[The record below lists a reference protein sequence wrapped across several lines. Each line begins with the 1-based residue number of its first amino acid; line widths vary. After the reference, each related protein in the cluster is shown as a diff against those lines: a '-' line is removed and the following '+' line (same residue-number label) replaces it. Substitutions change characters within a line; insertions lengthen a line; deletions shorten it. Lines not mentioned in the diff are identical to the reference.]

1 MLPVNMPI
9 VTSNETYLRSFV
21 GLSGIVAANEYG
33 NRAPIATG
41 EVASIAGHPIIASD
55 VMTADLATTGLYTG
69 TGEKSGYVV
78 FNRNMFRRVVRAGQ
92 TVALQND
99 ITVAGT
105 YMRARQ
111 RVGFKDL
118 TKTADKS
125 VRFAFNM

>member
-1 MLPVNMPI
+1 
-9 VTSNETYLRSFV
+9 
-21 GLSGIVAANEYG
+21 
-33 NRAPIATG
+33 
-41 EVASIAGHPIIASD
+41 
-55 VMTADLATTGLYTG
+55 
-69 TGEKSGYVV
+69 
-78 FNRNMFRRVVRAGQ
+78 MFRRVVRAGQ

-118 TKTADKS
+118 TKDADKS

>member
-1 MLPVNMPI
+1 MKR
-9 VTSNETYLRSFV
+9 TCARSLACR
-21 GLSGIVAANEYG
+21 GSCRPTITGT
-33 NRAPIATG
+33 APDRYWRSRQHRRSPDHRLG
-41 EVASIAGHPIIASD
+41 RD
-55 VMTADLATTGLYTG
+55 DCDLATTGLYTG
-69 TGEKSGYVV
+69 TGAKSGYVV